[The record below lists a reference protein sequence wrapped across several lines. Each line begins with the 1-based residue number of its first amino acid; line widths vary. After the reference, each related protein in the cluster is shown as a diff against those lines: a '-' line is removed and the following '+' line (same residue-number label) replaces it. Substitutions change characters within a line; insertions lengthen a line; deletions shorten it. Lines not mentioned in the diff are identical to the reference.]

1 MSRPMIEIELAGCG
15 SLIRGYRARELYERV
30 TGRAPVYIPLARG
43 YSCQEK
49 TAKDVIAIA
58 EAQGFDVVVTGK
70 RTSRERALD
79 ALMAAPI
86 PSLPEREAGLW

>member
-1 MSRPMIEIELAGCG
+1 MSRPVIEVELAGVG
-15 SLIRGYRARELYERV
+15 SLVRGFRARQLCEKV

>member
-1 MSRPMIEIELAGCG
+1 MSRPVIEVELAGVG
-15 SLIRGYRARELYERV
+15 SLVRGFRARQLCEKV

-58 EAQGFDVVVTGK
+58 EAQGFDVLEIG
-70 RTSRERALD
+70 RASCRERV
-79 ALMAAPI
+79 
-86 PSLPEREAGLW
+86 